1 MSNPLRYP
9 ELTPPAGFAQA
20 QFGTLLQ
27 FLPPG
32 ESKDAPLAAM
42 YLSPLLA
49 RAPHLPSSERLI
61 ALAIEAEMKQR
72 IRLTDFR
79 EPSPF
84 ATSTGL
90 SGLSVE
96 IACIVV
102 PTQARERRLY
112 IMLTDD
118 LCYYG
123 INYIATPEV
132 FDRHLPHY
140 LAAAGSIR
148 PFSGRAVT
156 GFAASAAVLKH
167 YND

>member
-79 EPSPF
+79 EPSPLPP
-84 ATSTGL
+84 ARA

-118 LCYYG
+118 LLLL
-123 INYIATPEV
+123 
-132 FDRHLPHY
+132 RHQLHRD
-140 LAAAGSIR
+140 AG
-148 PFSGRAVT
+148 
-156 GFAASAAVLKH
+156 GF
-167 YND
+167 